1 MTALFVDPRRL
12 ETFRV
17 VASTGQ
23 ISAASRLLHL
33 SQPAVTA
40 QVRQLEADCG
50 QPLLV
55 RTARGVRL
63 NAAGRVLFD
72 YAQRIHGLLDEAAL
86 AIAAGETL
94 TGELALA
101 ASTTV
106 ANAIVPGLLASFLRT
121 HRELQ
126 VRLEVGNT
134 RDVLTWLSEGRVPL
148 GLVEGHARA
157 PGIRLERYLDDEL
170 VPVVSSQG
178 PAEWSRIRT
187 MEALREVPLLWREQ
201 GSGTRAVL
209 DRALRKAGVRK
220 GPRRGDLQLG
230 STEAI
235 KRAVSL
241 GLGVALLSRWS
252 IDGEL
257 SQGRF
262 QVLPVPGLRIPRA
275 FSWALPVAEP
285 SGAAGRFLRHARA
298 TPPVLLP

>member
-1 MTALFVDPRRL
+1 MFVDPRRL

-17 VASTGQ
+17 VATTGQ

-86 AIAAGETL
+86 AIAAEETL
-94 TGELALA
+94 TGELVLA
-101 ASTTV
+101 ASTTI
-106 ANAIVPGLLASFLRT
+106 ASDIVPGLLASFLRT
-121 HRELQ
+121 HRDLQ

-134 RDVLTWLSEGRVPL
+134 REVLSWLAEGRVPL

-157 PGIRLERYLDDEL
+157 PRIRLERYLDDEL
-170 VPVVSSQG
+170 LPVVAARG
-178 PAEWSRIRT
+178 PAEWLRIRT
-187 MEALREVPLLWREQ
+187 LEALRGVPLLWREP

-209 DRALRKAGVRK
+209 ERALRKAGVRK
-220 GPRRGDLQLG
+220 GPRPGDLQLG

-235 KRAVSL
+235 KKAVAL

-252 IDGEL
+252 IHEEL
-257 SQGRF
+257 SLGRL
-262 QVLPVPGLRIPRA
+262 QVLPVPGLRVPRV
-275 FSWALPVAEP
+275 FSWALPVDEP
-285 SGAAGRFLRHARA
+285 SGVAGRFLRHARA